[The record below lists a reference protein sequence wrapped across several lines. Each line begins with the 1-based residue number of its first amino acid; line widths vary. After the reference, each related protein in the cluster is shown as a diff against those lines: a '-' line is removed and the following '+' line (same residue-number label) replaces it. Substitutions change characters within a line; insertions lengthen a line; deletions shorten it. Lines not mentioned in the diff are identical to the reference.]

1 MPVRMFVSDLTIDRN
16 TKTPILLLTDADGEM
31 TLPIYIGLMEAS
43 AIAAAKE
50 NLKLPRPMTHDLLT
64 DLILVLGGIL
74 EAVEV
79 CDLCEGTFFAVL
91 KIRRD
96 DELLEVDSRPSD
108 AIALAIR
115 SDAPIWVAEC
125 VLEEAGVPSDKRD
138 KWTEFLENLEPEDF
152 GKYKM

>member
-16 TKTPILLLTDADGEM
+16 TKTPILLLRDAGGEM
-31 TLPIYIGLMEAS
+31 SLPIYIGLMEAS

-64 DLILVLGGIL
+64 ELIAALGGSL

-96 DELLEVDSRPSD
+96 EELLEVDSRPSD

-115 SDAPIWVAEC
+115 SDAPIWVSES
-125 VLEEAGVPSDKRD
+125 VIDEAGVPCEKKD
-138 KWTEFLENLEPEDF
+138 KWMEFLENLDPEDF